1 MKFAVKAWS
10 SGGGRSG
17 LLQLGGCPLDTPAV
31 LLSTRKGLPFFLSPD
46 LLSSLPSPH
55 SRLLHLCPLHFFEG
69 LSLQTVSSMG
79 GLHKLLSLPDHH
91 YLSVLRDSI
100 DCVPDP
106 SATNKFGASF
116 DTPYGRFLVK
126 PADYVDMI
134 SSMKPNIWATL
145 ADEVPNTVSAK
156 RNKTSVERTLRWLD
170 ECIALSPVGCG
181 AIFGSIVG
189 GDSVEERRRC
199 AQDVANRSLSGYWIG
214 GFGLGENTEN
224 LAALMNAVTE
234 CLPDEKP
241 RLVSGLG
248 TPEEILEGVAAGVD
262 LFNSAYIYD
271 LTLRGFAL
279 IFPAES
285 IKADLA
291 KFVSVGS
298 GGDRTKINLRETG
311 FRCYTCCNHTK
322 AYIHHLLNVKE
333 LLAHILL
340 EIHNTHHYLG
350 FFASIREAIREG
362 QFEELRRQFLDK
374 TDCVSE

>member
-1 MKFAVKAWS
+1 MEQRRRPLGPSAA
-10 SGGGRSG
+10 GR
-17 LLQLGGCPLDTPAV
+17 
-31 LLSTRKGLPFFLSPD
+31 
-46 LLSSLPSPH
+46 LSSRH
-55 SRLLHLCPLHFFEG
+55 SRRPPLHPQGFEG

-311 FRCYTCCNHTK
+311 FRKDITALVENCRCYTCCNHTK